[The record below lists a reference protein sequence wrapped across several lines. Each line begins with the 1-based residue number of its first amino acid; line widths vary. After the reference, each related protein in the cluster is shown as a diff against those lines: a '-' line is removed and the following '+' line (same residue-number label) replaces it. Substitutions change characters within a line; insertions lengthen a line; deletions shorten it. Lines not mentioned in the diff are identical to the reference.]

1 MKKLFITASLLALIP
16 LVSYASSF
24 KIYNDTSS
32 KVSIHTGS
40 GIANL
45 NKGSSTSVSC
55 RTGKKV
61 YTASHGSKGRFLF
74 TISSSTCGSTV
85 RLSSVM

>member
-1 MKKLFITASLLALIP
+1 MKKLFITVSLLALIP

-40 GIANL
+40 GVANL

-61 YTASHGSKGRFLF
+61 HTASHGSKGRFLF
-74 TISSSTCGSTV
+74 KITSSTCGTTV

>member
-1 MKKLFITASLLALIP
+1 MKKLLLTISLLALIP
-16 LVSYASSF
+16 LVSSASSF
-24 KIYNDTSS
+24 KIYNDTGS

-40 GIANL
+40 GVANL

-61 YTASHGSKGRFLF
+61 HTASRGTKDRFLF
-74 TISSSTCGSTV
+74 KITSSTCGTTV